1 MSFGCDFINAG
12 NQMLPSVNSEHR
24 IAVPKELIDNNKKQK
39 FLSVACNCG
48 WSLVVTYVLQM
59 VFCIDVCYGIARLNS
74 FFSSLLKF

>member
-48 WSLVVTYVLQM
+48 
-59 VFCIDVCYGIARLNS
+59 
-74 FFSSLLKF
+74 